1 MEELHISP
9 TEKTPD
15 IILDP
20 KGVIKIK
27 GRAID
32 ESRTAYPEQIMEWLG
47 HYLLKPADSTEVVIA
62 LEYLNSF
69 NTLILSN
76 ILKKVAEVKQKSKML
91 FIKWYIEEDDEDLMD
106 RAEYISSTFNL
117 PVEII
122 PTSKI
127 KSLY

>member
-15 IILDP
+15 IILNP
-20 KGVIKIK
+20 KGVLKIK

-32 ESRTAYPEQIMEWLG
+32 ESRTAYPELIMDWLG
-47 HYLLKPADSTEVVIA
+47 LYLSHPADSTEVVIA

-76 ILKKVAEVKQKSKML
+76 ILKKIAEVKLQSKRL

-122 PTSKI
+122 PTAKI